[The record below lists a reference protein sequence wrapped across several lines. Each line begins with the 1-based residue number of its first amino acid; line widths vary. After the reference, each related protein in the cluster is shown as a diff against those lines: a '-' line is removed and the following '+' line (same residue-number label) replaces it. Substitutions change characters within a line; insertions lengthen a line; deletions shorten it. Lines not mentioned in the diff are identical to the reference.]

1 MDARGRRQVVIASIV
16 AASLLVV
23 AAIGTTAF
31 FVIRSEQRSD
41 DIAEAAHAAAVFSRK
56 VSTYRSSVQTALSSA
71 DPDNA
76 KKVKAAFDAAV
87 VKTPELGDAPTWGKS
102 HSERYAQ
109 AVKTEKT
116 LKEPYEAVSTVLG
129 EAIIGQPFI
138 KAANAALAVDLDTF
152 VKGRI
157 LPNGG
162 PIRADL
168 IPGYEQVLATFD
180 KVKVPTGQD
189 PVALKVR
196 TALKAVLKDAEK
208 AADELDS
215 GRSTS
220 ISAQSE
226 YVAAGSAV
234 IAYERSLEARIDSAI
249 AQVAAGASGQP
260 TEFVT

>member
-1 MDARGRRQVVIASIV
+1 MDAWGRRRFIVASIV
-16 AASLLVV
+16 AAGLLVV

-31 FVIRSEQRSD
+31 FMIRAQQRSD
-41 DIAEAAHAAAVFSRK
+41 DVDQAARVASAFNRK
-56 VSTYRSSVQTALSSA
+56 VSTYRSSVQSALTSS
-71 DPDNA
+71 DTDNA
-76 KKVKAAFDAAV
+76 KQVKAAFDAAV
-87 VKTPELGDAPTWGKS
+87 VKTPRLGDAPEWGRT
-102 HSERYAQ
+102 HSTTYLR

-116 LKEPYEAVSTVLG
+116 LKEPYEAASTVLD

-138 KAANAALAVDLDTF
+138 QAANAALAVDIDRF
-152 VKGRI
+152 VKAKA

-162 PIRADL
+162 QIRAEL
-168 IPGYEQVLATFD
+168 IPGFEKVLATFD
-180 KVKVPTGQD
+180 KVAVPKGQES
-189 PVALKVR
+189 VALKVR

-220 ISAQSE
+220 ISAQSD

-249 AQVAAGASGQP
+249 AEAAAVVSGQP
-260 TEFVT
+260 TESVT